1 MDIYGENRLNGAV
14 AEMNFLKRIK
24 RKGKTPVID
33 SGVPTACQEK
43 IVTPEQAL
51 KRIKPGMNI
60 FLGTGVAEPRTLVKT
75 LMASQASNL
84 RDLELIQ
91 LVSFGEV
98 VPTKDLHLQKY
109 RLKTFFSGWVASEAI
124 SEGRIDLIPSRFSR
138 IPRLIESGQ
147 IPIDAVFV
155 QVSPP
160 NEAGYC
166 SLGVAVDA
174 ARQAMEQASL
184 VVGEINP
191 DIPITFGDTFAP
203 ITDFDLLVYSTE
215 PPVYFQRWSVDAV
228 FDQVGAN
235 VAALIED
242 GSCLAFSIGP
252 VFEALGRHLVHK
264 RDLGIHSPFFTDP
277 LMDLVKSGAVTNRR
291 KENWRGKSLA
301 SYGIGTPDL
310 MAWLN
315 RNPLVEFQG
324 IDKVFDPNQ
333 IGSNSRFV
341 AVHNAHK
348 VDLSGAIA
356 LNSGTGNMAV
366 AQGVVMD
373 FLTGAELSPGGR
385 NIFALPSRNR
395 KGRPNIIESIKKF
408 SNSSSLRESV
418 DMVVTEYGVASLR
431 GRTLRERAMALIDIA
446 HPDDREAL
454 VEQAKTA
461 KIIYPD
467 QIFSAECV
475 RLYPSAIAA
484 EETFKGGVKIQFRAI
499 KPSDEEDLRRLFYRF
514 SDESV
519 YYRYFSPIKTMPHK
533 QMQKYVNL
541 DCDRTLSIVGVAGDS
556 FKERII
562 AEARY
567 VKDLVRPY
575 ADLAFAVDE
584 NYHGLGIASYL
595 YKMLVQLARERG
607 LKGLT
612 ADVLASNKPM
622 MRVFEKGD
630 LTVNAQLDDDIYKL
644 TIPFDD

>member
-1 MDIYGENRLNGAV
+1 
-14 AEMNFLKRIK
+14 MNFLNRIK
-24 RKGKTPVID
+24 RKGQTPGID
-33 SGVPTACQEK
+33 PDVTAAWQEK

-51 KRIKPGMNI
+51 EKIQPGMNI
-60 FLGTGVAEPRTLVKT
+60 FLGTGVAEPRTLVKA
-75 LMASQASNL
+75 LMASEASNL

-91 LVSFGEV
+91 LVSFGDV
-98 VPTKDLHLQKY
+98 VPTQDLHSQKY

-147 IPIDAVFV
+147 IPIDVAFV

-166 SLGVAVDA
+166 NLGVAVDA

-184 VVGEINP
+184 IVGEINT
-191 DIPITFGDTFAP
+191 DIPITFGDTYTA
-203 ITDFDLLVYSTE
+203 ISDFDLLVYSTE
-215 PPVYFQRWSVDAV
+215 PLVYFQRWPVDAV
-228 FDQVGAN
+228 YDQVGAN

-264 RDLGIHSPFFTDP
+264 RHLGIYSPFFTDP

-301 SYGIGTPDL
+301 SYGIGSPEL

-324 IDKVFDPNQ
+324 IDTVFDPNQ
-333 IGSNSRFV
+333 IGSNSGFM
-341 AVHNAHK
+341 AIHNAHK

-356 LNSGTGNMAV
+356 LNSGNGNMAV

-373 FLTGAELSPGGR
+373 FLIGAELSPGGR
-385 NIFALPSRNR
+385 NIFALPSRNQ
-395 KGRPNIIESIKKF
+395 KGRPNIIVSIKEF
-408 SNSSSLRESV
+408 SNPSSLRESV

-454 VEQAKTA
+454 VEQAKRA

-475 RLYPSAIAA
+475 RLYPSDIAA
-484 EETFKGGVKIQFRAI
+484 EQTFKGGVKVRFRAI

-533 QMQKYVNL
+533 QMQEYVNL
-541 DCDRTLSIVGVAGDS
+541 DCERTLSIVGVVGES
-556 FKERII
+556 CKERII

-567 VKDLVRPY
+567 VRDLYRPY

-584 NYHGLGIASYL
+584 SYHGLGVASYL
-595 YKMLVQLARERG
+595 YKMLVQLAKERG
-607 LKGLT
+607 LTGFT

-630 LTVNAQLDDDIYKL
+630 LTVNAQLDEDIYKL
-644 TIPFDD
+644 TIPFDN

>member
-1 MDIYGENRLNGAV
+1 
-14 AEMNFLKRIK
+14 MNFLNRIK
-24 RKGKTPVID
+24 RKGQTPGID
-33 SGVPTACQEK
+33 PEVTAAWQEK

-51 KRIKPGMNI
+51 EKIQPGMNI
-60 FLGTGVAEPRTLVKT
+60 FLGTGVAEPRTLVKA
-75 LMASQASNL
+75 LMASEASNL

-91 LVSFGEV
+91 LVSFGDV
-98 VPTKDLHLQKY
+98 VPTQDLHSQKY

-147 IPIDAVFV
+147 IPIDVAFV

-166 SLGVAVDA
+166 NLGVAVDA

-184 VVGEINP
+184 VVGEINT
-191 DIPITFGDTFAP
+191 DIPITFGDTYTA
-203 ITDFDLLVYSTE
+203 ISDFDLLVYSTE
-215 PPVYFQRWSVDAV
+215 PLVYFQRWPVDAV
-228 FDQVGAN
+228 YDQVGAN

-264 RDLGIHSPFFTDP
+264 RHLGIYSPFFTDP

-301 SYGIGTPDL
+301 SYGLGSPEL

-324 IDKVFDPNQ
+324 IDTVFDPKQ
-333 IGSNSRFV
+333 IGNNPGFM
-341 AVHNAHK
+341 AIHNAHK

-356 LNSGTGNMAV
+356 LNSGNGNMAV

-373 FLTGAELSPGGR
+373 FLIGAELSPGGR
-385 NIFALPSRNR
+385 NIFALPSRNQ
-395 KGRPNIIESIKKF
+395 KGRPNIIVSIKEF
-408 SNSSSLRESV
+408 SNPSSLRESV

-454 VEQAKTA
+454 VEQAKRA

-475 RLYPSAIAA
+475 RLYPSDIAA
-484 EETFKGGVKIQFRAI
+484 EQTFKGGVKVRFRAI

-533 QMQKYVNL
+533 QMQEYVNL
-541 DCDRTLSIVGVAGDS
+541 DCERTLSIVGVVGES
-556 FKERII
+556 CKERII

-567 VKDLVRPY
+567 VRDLYRPY

-584 NYHGLGIASYL
+584 SYHGLGVASYL
-595 YKMLVQLARERG
+595 YKMLVQLAKERG
-607 LKGLT
+607 LTGFT

-630 LTVNAQLDDDIYKL
+630 LTVNAQLDEDIYKL
-644 TIPFDD
+644 TIPFDN

>member
-1 MDIYGENRLNGAV
+1 MSRV
-14 AEMNFLKRIK
+14 
-24 RKGKTPVID
+24 TD
-33 SGVPTACQEK
+33 SQWK
-43 IVTPEQAL
+43 KLLVTPEQVL
-51 KRIKPGMNI
+51 DNIRPGMTI
-60 FLGTGVAEPRTLVKT
+60 FLGSGSAEPRTLMKC
-75 LMASQASNL
+75 LMKSDLSNAN
-84 RDLELIQ
+84 DLELIQ
-91 LVSFGEV
+91 LGTHGDILSLKE
-98 VPTKDLHLQKY
+98 LHYQNY
-109 RLKTFFSGWVASEAI
+109 RLKTFFSGWVAGETATSLNV
-124 SEGRIDLIPSRFSR
+124 DLIPGRYSQ
-138 IPRLIESGQ
+138 IPRIIKSKR
-147 IPIDAVFV
+147 IPIDAAFI
-155 QVSPP
+155 QITPP
-160 NEAGYC
+160 NESGYC
-166 SLGVAVDA
+166 SLGVAVDV
-174 ARQAMEQASL
+174 AREAMEQASL

-191 DIPITFGDTFAP
+191 LTPFTFGDT
-203 ITDFDLLVYSTE
+203 IVSISDFDLLVESTE
-215 PPVYFQRWSVDAV
+215 KPAYFSRWPVNKVM
-228 FDQVGAN
+228 DQVAAN
-235 VAALIED
+235 IASLIED
-242 GSCLAFSIGP
+242 GDCVGFNTGSLI
-252 VFEALGRHLVHK
+252 EALSPHLTRKRH
-264 RDLGIHSPFFTDP
+264 LGIHTPFFTDA

-385 NIFALPSRNR
+385 NVFALPSRNR
-395 KGRPNIIESIKKF
+395 KGGPNIIVSIKKF
-408 SNSSSLRESV
+408 SSSSSLRESV
-418 DMVVTEYGVASLR
+418 DMVVTEYGVAGLR

-475 RLYPSAIAA
+475 RLYPSDIAA
-484 EETFKGGVKIQFRAI
+484 EETFKGGVKIHFRAI

-533 QMQKYVNL
+533 QMQEYVNL
-541 DCDRTLSIVGVAGDS
+541 ECERTLSIVGVAGDS

-567 VKDLVRPY
+567 VKDPVRPY
-575 ADLAFAVDE
+575 ADIAFAVDE

-595 YKMLVQLARERG
+595 YKMLVRLARERG

-630 LTVNAQLDDDIYKL
+630 LRMNAQLDDDIYKL